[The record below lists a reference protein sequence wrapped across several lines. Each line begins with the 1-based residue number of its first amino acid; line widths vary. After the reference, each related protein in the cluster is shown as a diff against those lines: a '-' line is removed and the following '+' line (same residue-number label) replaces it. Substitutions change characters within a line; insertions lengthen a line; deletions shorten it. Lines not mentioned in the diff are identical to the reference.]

1 MSQTG
6 QGTIPFFD
14 LTRQYTEIGGEI
26 EAVLGPLM
34 KSQQFILGNAVK
46 DFETR
51 MASYLNVPQAIGVAS
66 GTDALILLLRA
77 AGLEQGEAVLVP
89 SFTFYASA
97 SAICLAGGTPIWGD
111 VDPDTFV
118 VTADTLDD
126 ALRARCLRS
135 ASGEWRTRGSDRP
148 VRGCMVVHLYGQMA
162 DMFGIS
168 EWAARQGLWIV
179 EDACQAIGARFGAEA
194 PGALSKGAGYSFFPT
209 KNLGGFGDGGL
220 VTTRDAGLADRIRS
234 LRVHGSRKRYV
245 HEELGYNSRLDAL
258 QAAVLAAKLPHLDRW
273 NQKRRE
279 HARFYDTAFSLQEA
293 FATPVNAPE
302 SDPVYHQYTIRWKT
316 AGVRDQIRDGL
327 AKEGIGTEV
336 YYPIPQHRQEA
347 FRFLG
352 NADLPVTERLSES
365 VLSLPVFPELTD
377 GERERVARSLLA
389 ALADVSA

>member
-14 LTRQYTEIGGEI
+14 LTRQYGEIGGEI
-26 EAVLGPLM
+26 EAVLGPLI

-51 MASYLNVPQAIGVAS
+51 MSGYLKVPQAIGVAS

-77 AGLEQGEAVLVP
+77 AGLAQGEAVLVP

-97 SAICLAGGTPIWGD
+97 STICLAGGTPLWAD

-126 ALRARCLRS
+126 ALRARCRRT
-135 ASGEWRTRGSDRP
+135 ASGEWRTREGDRP
-148 VRGCMVVHLYGQMA
+148 VTGCMVVHLYGQMA
-162 DMFGIS
+162 DMFSIS
-168 EWAARQGLWIV
+168 EWADRQGLWLV
-179 EDACQAIGARFGAEA
+179 EDACQAIGARFGTEP
-194 PGALSKGAGYSFFPT
+194 PGALSKGAAYSFFPT

-258 QAAVLAAKLPHLDRW
+258 QAAVLTAKLSHLDRW
-273 NQKRRE
+273 NRKRKE
-279 HARFYDTAFSLQEA
+279 HARFYDAAFSLQKA
-293 FATPVNAPE
+293 FATPVNLPGA
-302 SDPVYHQYTIRWKT
+302 DPVYHQYTIRWTT
-316 AGVRDQIRDGL
+316 AGIRDQIRDGL

-347 FRFLG
+347 FRYLG
-352 NADLPVTERLSES
+352 DANLPVTERLSES